1 MPQKIRNHKRHSRS
15 VLHFWEGYCR
25 DSIGCSNTQFSP
37 NSTHTWTQ
45 THTYTHLHTLSQC
58 FPQNKETMEA
68 GNGWTLSSAHDGNT
82 HWGSNFCSGLPPAWR
97 HNTHTCIYFT
107 TLSLSLSRAGVPVAN
122 HRAAERGSCMT
133 LTLRYTK
140 TWRSS
145 PVGSLQTREGR
156 GDGNNAMK
164 QKTIEY

>member
-1 MPQKIRNHKRHSRS
+1 MEIHTEGPTS
-15 VLHFWEGYCR
+15 VL
-25 DSIGCSNTQFSP
+25 DSRQRGDT
-37 NSTHTWTQ
+37 THT
-45 THTYTHLHTLSQC
+45 HAFTL
-58 FPQNKETMEA
+58 
-68 GNGWTLSSAHDGNT
+68 
-82 HWGSNFCSGLPPAWR
+82 
-97 HNTHTCIYFT
+97 T